1 MIEEF
6 IQRLQQ
12 TEVEAEGIL
21 ASAKEKVQT
30 INRDLESSLAEVRA
44 SASQELQHRLDAID
58 KQINEQVD
66 GEQRQLRQEM
76 KQQLE
81 DLEHG
86 ALECRQA
93 VLERLISH
101 LT

>member
-12 TEVEAEGIL
+12 TEVEADGIL

-30 INRDLESSLAEVRA
+30 INRDLESSLAEVR
-44 SASQELQHRLDAID
+44 SSVSQELQHRLDVID
-58 KQINEQVD
+58 KQFNEQVD
-66 GEQRQLRQEM
+66 SEQRQLRQEM
-76 KQQLE
+76 KQQLA

-93 VLERLISH
+93 ALERFISH